1 MSLDEAKKS
10 FFPIW
15 KIRNCRL
22 ATNMTQKYWCS
33 KAWDRIFSSKGNK
46 KFEWCCSYQ
55 ERNMPL
61 NLCLKKNWFNS
72 TIWKLIL
79 SLNYFAELIRAW
91 ISISYPQGNW
101 VRNFLAVS
109 YIIVS
114 KSLHVGQF
122 KMCFVTKF
130 YPVT

>member
-33 KAWDRIFSSKGNK
+33 KAWDRFFSSKGTK
-46 KFEWCCSYQ
+46 KFWMMLFISRKEYAIEFVS
-55 ERNMPL
+55 
-61 NLCLKKNWFNS
+61 KKNWFNS
-72 TIWKLIL
+72 TILKLAL
-79 SLNYFAELIRAW
+79 SLNYFAELIQAW

-109 YIIVS
+109 YIMVL
-114 KSLHVGQF
+114 KSSHFGRL

-130 YPVT
+130 YPAT